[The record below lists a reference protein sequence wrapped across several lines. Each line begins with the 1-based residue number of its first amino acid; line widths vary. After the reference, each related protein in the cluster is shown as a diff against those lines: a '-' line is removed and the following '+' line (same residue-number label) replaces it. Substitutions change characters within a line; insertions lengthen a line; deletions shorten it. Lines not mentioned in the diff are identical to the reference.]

1 MVCAGPSLWIRTFSR
16 RGAPSTREAG
26 VVTKR
31 WILFS
36 AVFLCI
42 FSLSLWRGA
51 PKVVPVALLFDGRDT
66 TGAVVSR
73 QGLQSVVLAME
84 YFNSRSSSR
93 KYQPV
98 LLSETDPF
106 SALRAAAELN
116 VSAVVGGISVPS
128 PSLLSQ
134 ASNRFGIPVISLAP
148 GSFLAKGDDLVFRP
162 RPESGGRTLGAEAKR
177 RGMTSYSA
185 IVSGFE
191 SGYVQEFIRDFE
203 AGAGAPPRR
212 TLVFS
217 GDLNKQID
225 DFGRI
230 ASGMDAM
237 LLVLPDWLAAIALRE
252 LRLRTPGL
260 AVFASNRAVSHRTP
274 LLAGDQGEGL
284 LTAAVL
290 PREWFPGESGFPGF
304 VADTYGE
311 HIPAITLSIGY
322 DAVAMLD
329 AALDRAGTTDPGAVA
344 RALAEL
350 ERIESSSGPASLDA
364 GGDLSLP
371 RGIFSLTKQGWIPV
385 SRPSSIPPGE
395 VSP

>member
-1 MVCAGPSLWIRTFSR
+1 M
-16 RGAPSTREAG
+16 
-26 VVTKR
+26 TKR

-36 AVFLCI
+36 AAFLCI
-42 FSLSLWRGA
+42 ISLFFWRRS
-51 PKVVPVALLFDGRDT
+51 PEIVSVALLFDGRDT

-73 QGLQSVVLAME
+73 QALQSVVLAME
-84 YFNSRSSSR
+84 HFNAFSSSWKFR
-93 KYQPV
+93 PV
-98 LLSETDPF
+98 LLSETDPS
-106 SALRAAAELN
+106 SALKAAAKKN
-116 VSAVVGGISVPS
+116 VSAVVGGISVPF

-177 RGMTSYSA
+177 RGMTAYSA

-212 TLVFS
+212 TMVFS

-225 DFGRI
+225 DFERI
-230 ASGMDAM
+230 AAGMDAM

-252 LRLRTPGL
+252 LRLRKPGI
-260 AVFASNRAVSHRTP
+260 AVYASNRAVSHRTP
-274 LLAGDQGEGL
+274 LLTGDTGEGMV
-284 LTAAVL
+284 TAAAL
-290 PREWFPGESGFPGF
+290 LRDWFPGGSGFPRF
-304 VADTYGE
+304 VAETYGE
-311 HIPAITLSIGY
+311 HIPPITLSIGY
-322 DAVAMLD
+322 DTVAMLG

-344 RALAEL
+344 RAFSGL
-350 ERIESSSGPASLDA
+350 EHIESSAGPAALDA

-371 RGIFSLTKQGWIPV
+371 QGTYSLTKEGWIPIT
-385 SRPSSIPPGE
+385 RPSASLPASGAPDE
-395 VSP
+395 AAP

>member
-1 MVCAGPSLWIRTFSR
+1 M
-16 RGAPSTREAG
+16 
-26 VVTKR
+26 TKR
-31 WILFS
+31 WFFFS
-36 AVFLCI
+36 AALLCI
-42 FSLSLWRGA
+42 ISLFFWRR
-51 PKVVPVALLFDGRDT
+51 PPTVVSVALLFDGRDT

-73 QGLQSVVLAME
+73 QALQSVVLAME
-84 YFNSRSSSR
+84 HFNSLSSSR
-93 KYQPV
+93 KFQPV
-98 LLSETDPF
+98 LLSETDPS
-106 SALRAAAELN
+106 SALKAAAKRN
-116 VSAVVGGISVPS
+116 VSAVVGGITAPS

-134 ASNRFGIPVISLAP
+134 ASNRIGVPVISLAP
-148 GSFLAKGDDLVFRP
+148 GSFLAKADDLVFRP

-177 RGMTSYSA
+177 RGMTAYSA

-203 AGAGAPPRR
+203 AGAGTPPRR
-212 TLVFS
+212 TMVFS

-274 LLAGDQGEGL
+274 LLAGDPGEGL
-284 LTAAVL
+284 VTAAVL
-290 PREWFPGESGFPGF
+290 PREWFSGGSGFPGF

-311 HIPAITLSIGY
+311 HIPPITLSIGY

-344 RALAEL
+344 RALSEM
-350 ERIESSSGPASLDA
+350 ERIDSSAGPAALDA

-371 RGIFSLTKQGWIPV
+371 QGTFSLTKEGWIPV
-385 SRPSSIPPGE
+385 TRPAASLT
-395 VSP
+395 VSGVPDEAAP